1 MRNTPG
7 NPVRGKDF
15 WDRKDLI
22 EKIWKSL
29 ERGSILLIA
38 PRRFGKTSLMLKI
51 HDEAKKGWRPIFV
64 DVEGMSAPEEFIVDL
79 LKGLLR
85 NRVSLS

>member
-7 NPVRGKDF
+7 NPVRGEDF

-29 ERGSILLIA
+29 ERGFN
-38 PRRFGKTSLMLKI
+38 PTY
-51 HDEAKKGWRPIFV
+51 
-64 DVEGMSAPEEFIVDL
+64 SA
-79 LKGLLR
+79 
-85 NRVSLS
+85 